1 MLIDSHAH
9 LDAPYFKNKL
19 PAVLQRALN
28 AGVRQVV
35 TIGVTPSSTRSCIQ
49 IAETHPFVHAT
60 AGFHPHWAD
69 GATADRMAQLEKLIG
84 DRRIVAL
91 GEFGLDYHHFRS
103 PRQDQIELFTKMMDI
118 AVTTSLPVIIHD
130 RKAHD
135 DVYRILS
142 AYRSKLTGGIIH
154 CFSGDWSLAKKYLDW
169 GFFLS
174 IPGPV
179 TYPRSKDLREVARK
193 APLNRLLLETD
204 APHLS
209 PVPKRGQKNEP
220 AFLHFTAAEVARL
233 RNISYEKLAEATS
246 QNAYGVYNLAP

>member
-1 MLIDSHAH
+1 MLIDTHAH

-19 PAVLQRALN
+19 PAVLQRALD
-28 AGVRQVV
+28 AGVDQVV
-35 TIGVTPSSTRSCIQ
+35 TIGVTPSSSRNGIQ
-49 IAETHPFVHAT
+49 IAETHPRIHAT
-60 AGFHPHWAD
+60 AGFHPHWAN
-69 GATADRMAQLEKLIG
+69 GATADRIAQLEALIG
-84 DRRIVAL
+84 NRRIVAL

-130 RKAHD
+130 RKAHED
-135 DVYRILS
+135 IYRILS
-142 AYRSKLTGGIIH
+142 TYRSKLTKGIIH

-179 TYPRSKDLREVARK
+179 TYPRSKALREVARK
-193 APLNRLLLETD
+193 APLNRLILETD
-204 APHLS
+204 APHLT
-209 PVPKRGQKNEP
+209 PVPKRGQRNEP
-220 AFLHFTAAEVARL
+220 AYVRYTAREVARL

-246 QNAYGVYNLAP
+246 QNAYRVYNLAP